1 MRLRRWLKRKAW
13 RPRRLRKR
21 LRRTIW
27 RPRSLR
33 GWLNGQPWA
42 PRLLGIPLG
51 WWLRFCAISS
61 RWHRH
66 GEAEIEAALRDGPIV
81 LALWHE
87 RIALSGQHW
96 RAEWGPISAL
106 HTTRF
111 AGRVAGAAQELLGT
125 RPIAMSSHA
134 GNLAASRE
142 VLRRLKDGGSVGIA
156 ADGSSGPPRDL
167 KDAALEWA
175 RSTGRP
181 VFVYAFAMRGQRRLG
196 TWDRM
201 VMPRPFSRGVAIWRR
216 WDREVPRR
224 ADAATLEALRRDLA
238 AALDAVAEEAD
249 RLARA

>member
-1 MRLRRWLKRKAW
+1 MRLRIWLKRK
-13 RPRRLRKR
+13 
-21 LRRTIW
+21 
-27 RPRSLR
+27 
-33 GWLNGQPWA
+33 PWA
-42 PRLLGIPLG
+42 PKLLGVPLG
-51 WWLRFCAISS
+51 LWLRFCAATS
-61 RWHRH
+61 RWDRH
-66 GEAEIEAALRDGPIV
+66 GEAELEAALREGPVV

-96 RAEWGPISAL
+96 RPEWGPISAL

-125 RPIAMSSHA
+125 QPIAMSSHS

-142 VLRRLKDGGSVGIA
+142 VLRRLRGGGSVGIA
-156 ADGSSGPPRDL
+156 ADGSSGPARKL

-175 RSTGRP
+175 RATGRP

-201 VMPRPFSRGVAIWRR
+201 VMPRPFSRGVAVWRR

-224 ADAATLEALRRDLA
+224 ADPTAMDALRQDLSR
-238 AALDAVAEEAD
+238 ALDAVADEAD
-249 RLARA
+249 RLAGS